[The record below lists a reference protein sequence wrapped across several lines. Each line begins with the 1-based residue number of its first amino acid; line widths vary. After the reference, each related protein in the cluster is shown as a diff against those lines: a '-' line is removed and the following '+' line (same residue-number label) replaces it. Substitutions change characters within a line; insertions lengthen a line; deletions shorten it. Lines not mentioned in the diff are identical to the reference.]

1 MKNLAQFDPTP
12 AAIRPPAGAVDQREK
27 SESKTLHV
35 PMERVQHNQFRD
47 EARALDISMVQYFHK
62 VWEFYRTHHQQ

>member
-1 MKNLAQFDPTP
+1 MKALEDFAP
-12 AAIRPPAGAVDQREK
+12 AALRPPAGTEDVREK
-27 SESKTLHV
+27 SEKKTLHV
-35 PMERVQHNQFRD
+35 PMDRALHRQFDD